1 MLSETNSSE
10 FYLIPHYP
18 TLHSETNDAN
28 IRVALRSVNGN
39 TGEEEVVILNFS
51 LTITGI
57 DTVLTDSQAKTVIL
71 ASFFGVLALL
81 VIIFFIRMGI
91 YWKKKADQRRI
102 IKKNQVLIKMR
113 EKMHNKT
120 EAVSKEK
127 LVKTKLKMEDPKYAK
142 MFTDMR
148 MQREAQTGISLE
160 NNYVA
165 NKAERK
171 VKAEKAKKKRGKMS
185 LEELQAELAA
195 KRESVARMQ
204 MGDFSAAP
212 EGMVADGVQM
222 GDVPPMSVP
231 VEDVPI
237 EGVPVFDPS
246 VGFDGMTPEQLDE
259 QFRAAMEGDGI
270 TFEPIDGNINENN

>member
-1 MLSETNSSE
+1 MHL
-10 FYLIPHYP
+10 FDHKAFQHYP

-171 VKAEKAKKKRGKMS
+171 VKPKRQRK
-185 LEELQAELAA
+185 
-195 KRESVARMQ
+195 
-204 MGDFSAAP
+204 SAARCRSRSCKP
-212 EGMVADGVQM
+212 NL
-222 GDVPPMSVP
+222 PPSASRLRVCKW
-231 VEDVPI
+231 PI
-237 EGVPVFDPS
+237 SLPHPKAWLR
-246 VGFDGMTPEQLDE
+246 TACKWATYRL
-259 QFRAAMEGDGI
+259 
-270 TFEPIDGNINENN
+270 